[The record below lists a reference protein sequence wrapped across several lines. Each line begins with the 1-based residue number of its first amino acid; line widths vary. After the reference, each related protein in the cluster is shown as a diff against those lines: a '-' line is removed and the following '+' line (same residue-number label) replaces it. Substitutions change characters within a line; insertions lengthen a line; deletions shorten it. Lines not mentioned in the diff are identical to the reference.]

1 MDWSL
6 RACSRRGHVTYAPD
20 EPHLRRRLRADTALG
35 EAWRCLRCGDFT
47 LGPPYGEGPADEAPL
62 VLRGRALRDAAV
74 LRLLAL
80 ERCARGLLLF
90 LAAYGVWRFKGGREA
105 VDRAFEEYLPL
116 LAPLADRLGWRLAD
130 SKLVHTLHQ
139 LLATGTGT
147 LTWLAIGLTAYGLLQ
162 VTEGI
167 GLWLLRR
174 WGEYFAVIATSVF
187 IPLEIYELSHRV
199 TWVRVSL
206 LALNLAAVAY
216 IVFSKRL
223 FGVRGGHAA
232 YEAER
237 QEASLLEVREAA
249 ARSGESAGP
258 AH

>member
-105 VDRAFEEYLPL
+105 VDRAFEEYLPC
-116 LAPLADRLGWRLAD
+116 
-130 SKLVHTLHQ
+130 S
-139 LLATGTGT
+139 
-147 LTWLAIGLTAYGLLQ
+147 
-162 VTEGI
+162 
-167 GLWLLRR
+167 RR
-174 WGEYFAVIATSVF
+174 WPTG
-187 IPLEIYELSHRV
+187 
-199 TWVRVSL
+199 
-206 LALNLAAVAY
+206 
-216 IVFSKRL
+216 
-223 FGVRGGHAA
+223 
-232 YEAER
+232 
-237 QEASLLEVREAA
+237 
-249 ARSGESAGP
+249 SAGAWPTPSSSTPCTSCWRP
-258 AH
+258 ARGR